1 MKKLHHYTTLLIGA
15 CTILLTELLIYAA
28 TGLPKIAKTIN
39 TLGLIASAYASVHLF
54 ATGHIMNGVLFLV
67 PAMMFLMKIERKI
80 TAKQSAKRDWEEHYE
95 QQ

>member
-1 MKKLHHYTTLLIGA
+1 MKT
-15 CTILLTELLIYAA
+15 
-28 TGLPKIAKTIN
+28 TIN

-54 ATGHIMNGVLFLV
+54 ATGHFMNGVLFLV

-80 TAKQSAKRDWEEHYE
+80 EAKQSAQRDWEEYYE